1 MEADQLRIL
10 LVEDD
15 EDLAEVLVSLVKD
28 MGYEIMRTTTSLAFR
43 QFVDSSPS
51 YFDLV
56 IVDQKTP
63 IPSGV
68 DIAEDM
74 VRIGPSMPVILYVDH
89 ADRALIERARI
100 IGFCL
105 VKKSTD
111 PSNLLTCIRH
121 YLQF

>member
-1 MEADQLRIL
+1 
-10 LVEDD
+10 
-15 EDLAEVLVSLVKD
+15 
-28 MGYEIMRTTTSLAFR
+28 MGYEIMRTTSSLAFR